1 MVLLVTHIAWLGKK
15 SPFCGNVTYGLTIT
29 EALRNRGHRISFIHF
44 DTPAS
49 FPLRRDDSDNPLMP
63 WQTASPAAASANAAA
78 HSLSTGLATGLTNGF
93 TTALNSGLSGFNS
106 KAGSNF
112 QGGSRS
118 PAGVNWLGAAS
129 SQSGEGSLSGTSSQA
144 GISSQANS
152 NLRSGSNS
160 QANTSFESGAN
171 AQSGVNAQSATGRLA
186 PVDAQQTGDAAQTAE
201 ALAKAEALANPEV
214 ALTYLMKSQ
223 VYTVPAPGAQRE
235 LRESLE
241 RLRPDVVHASLTLSP
256 LDFLLP
262 DLCEQ
267 LGLPLVATFHPAFD
281 AGLRNLTAGT
291 TQLMYQL
298 YAPSLAHYDRV
309 IVFSELQAELLNRLG
324 VKENRLAVIPN
335 GVDPQQ
341 WAPAG
346 QEQPSVSQELAAL
359 QRQFGNERIFLYMG
373 RIAPEKNVEALLKAW
388 RLVQLPGCR
397 LVVVGD
403 GTMRQQLMQSYG
415 EEDRVLWWGHE
426 PDRLRR
432 LALLQLAEV
441 FILPSLVEG
450 LSLALLE
457 AMASGTAC
465 IATDAGADGEVL
477 EGGAGIVISTQAV
490 TTQLRTLLPLL
501 RDQPVLSA
509 ELGRRARARVL
520 ERYSLSHN
528 IDALEKLYGQL
539 LHPGELVG

>member
-1 MVLLVTHIAWLGKK
+1 VVHLVTHIAWLGKK

-63 WQTASPAAASANAAA
+63 WQTAGPAAAAVSANSAATALSAANSQLAVNFQAHSSSQAAASARASA
-78 HSLSTGLATGLTNGF
+78 
-93 TTALNSGLSGFNS
+93 
-106 KAGSNF
+106 NF
-112 QGGSRS
+112 
-118 PAGVNWLGAAS
+118 L
-129 SQSGEGSLSGTSSQA
+129 
-144 GISSQANS
+144 
-152 NLRSGSNS
+152 
-160 QANTSFESGAN
+160 SGAN
-171 AQSGVNAQSATGRLA
+171 SRATASAQAA
-186 PVDAQQTGDAAQTAE
+186 VDASQTGDAPQTAE

-415 EEDRVLWWGHE
+415 EDDRVLWWGHE